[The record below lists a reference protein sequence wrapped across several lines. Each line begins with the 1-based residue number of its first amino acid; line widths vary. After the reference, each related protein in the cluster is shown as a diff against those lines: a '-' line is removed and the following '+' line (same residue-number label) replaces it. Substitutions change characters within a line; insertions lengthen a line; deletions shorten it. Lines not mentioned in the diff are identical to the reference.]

1 MFCFGGG
8 DRRAVQIGV
17 PLGIAAQQLHRCA
30 QGNIGAAVLY
40 VYIAGNGGSVVGQSI
55 RAGMDGQNAVLAGGD
70 RRAAVPDQV
79 PAAHGVQQ
87 TPQGEVSSALFQPG
101 GFREQLSVHL
111 DADAALCTGRYG
123 QGQRGQKAAENC
135 SFHEKSSFLLG
146 NLVFIIPKSALL
158 EQPSK
163 TAGRENFSLG
173 KDCVDNIERRYYNE
187 VEEYRLSILKENR
200 MSKEPLKVLTESM
213 FYVLLSLLRQD
224 RCGTEI
230 VQYVDDTTA
239 GRVSLGPGTL
249 YTILAKFEEEGLIRE
264 TAVEGRKRTYA
275 ITDRGR
281 ALYRQELSR
290 LRLCVAD
297 GEREEC

>member
-1 MFCFGGG
+1 M
-8 DRRAVQIGV
+8 
-17 PLGIAAQQLHRCA
+17 
-30 QGNIGAAVLY
+30 
-40 VYIAGNGGSVVGQSI
+40 
-55 RAGMDGQNAVLAGGD
+55 
-70 RRAAVPDQV
+70 
-79 PAAHGVQQ
+79 
-87 TPQGEVSSALFQPG
+87 
-101 GFREQLSVHL
+101 
-111 DADAALCTGRYG
+111 
-123 QGQRGQKAAENC
+123 
-135 SFHEKSSFLLG
+135 
-146 NLVFIIPKSALL
+146 
-158 EQPSK
+158 
-163 TAGRENFSLG
+163 
-173 KDCVDNIERRYYNE
+173 
-187 VEEYRLSILKENR
+187 
-200 MSKEPLKVLTESM
+200 
-213 FYVLLSLLRQD
+213 LLSLLRQD

>member
-1 MFCFGGG
+1 MKKSTGNCEIP
-8 DRRAVQIGV
+8 Q
-17 PLGIAAQQLHRCA
+17 PLKYFQRWKLLLWEMLLTISIDDIIVKAKIISSYDIEEAAMA
-30 QGNIGAAVLY
+30 
-40 VYIAGNGGSVVGQSI
+40 
-55 RAGMDGQNAVLAGGD
+55 
-70 RRAAVPDQV
+70 
-79 PAAHGVQQ
+79 
-87 TPQGEVSSALFQPG
+87 
-101 GFREQLSVHL
+101 
-111 DADAALCTGRYG
+111 
-123 QGQRGQKAAENC
+123 
-135 SFHEKSSFLLG
+135 
-146 NLVFIIPKSALL
+146 
-158 EQPSK
+158 
-163 TAGRENFSLG
+163 
-173 KDCVDNIERRYYNE
+173 
-187 VEEYRLSILKENR
+187 
-200 MSKEPLKVLTESM
+200 KEPLKVLTESM